1 MFIDW
6 QIVVLVIAVIMAGAA
21 LILSLGNRKN
31 TRDSL
36 NEIKMFLEEKIG
48 KIKEASLQAQ
58 QRINNADSLIQKQHN
73 DLLQHLISLTKTG
86 ESKKREDQNMVLK
99 YLLES
104 RAADQISQIIAQK
117 VLDEIKKKW

>member
-36 NEIKMFLEEKIG
+36 NEIKMFLEEKIE

-58 QRINNADSLIQKQHN
+58 QRIDNADSLIQKQHN
-73 DLLQHLISLTKTG
+73 DLGIFNILLT
-86 ESKKREDQNMVLK
+86 S
-99 YLLES
+99 S
-104 RAADQISQIIAQK
+104 
-117 VLDEIKKKW
+117 W